1 MSTAARL
8 VVVGLLAIISPM
20 RAQAQPPSDRLTDS
34 VDRGLAFLA
43 LLQEKDG
50 AWLANG
56 AKHPAVTSLAVMAF
70 LSAGHVPGEGPY
82 QANVEKGIRWILDQ
96 HQPNGLFALPGW
108 EEMYQH
114 GICTL
119 MLAEVAAMTDAK
131 MSRDIKPKLEIA
143 VKRILQAQRMHD
155 DIFRGG
161 WRYRLD
167 STDADISVTG
177 WQILALRAAR
187 NLGCDV
193 PGERIDLA
201 MRFIRQCRDSS
212 SGGFFYMPGA
222 SVSHACTGTCVLAL
236 ELQGKEQRHSR
247 EALQGGSYLLKNR
260 LRVEHPHFHYAA
272 YYTAQ
277 AMFQL
282 GNNYWNVYRPHLH
295 QLLLDS
301 QQRNGSW
308 LTNDAVGTTYSTSL
322 ALLALTV
329 EYRLLPIYQADEEQP
344 AAVPS
349 PL

>member
-1 MSTAARL
+1 MIRVARL
-8 VVVGLLAIISPM
+8 LVVGCLAVLSSL
-20 RAQAQPPSDRLTDS
+20 RAQAQPPADRLTES

-82 QANVEKGIRWILDQ
+82 QANVEKGIRWILTQ
-96 HQPNGLFALPGW
+96 QQPNGVFAMPGW

-119 MLAEVAAMTDAK
+119 MLSEVAAMSDAK
-131 MSRDIKPKLEIA
+131 TSRQIKPKLESA
-143 VKRILQAQRMHD
+143 VKRILLAQRTQD
-155 DIFRGG
+155 DVFKGG

-177 WQILALRAAR
+177 WQIMALRAAR

-193 PGERIDLA
+193 PAERIDLA
-201 MRFIRQCRDSS
+201 MRFIRQCRDNS
-212 SGGFFYMPGA
+212 SGGFCYMPGG

-236 ELQGKEQRHSR
+236 ELQGKAQRHSR
-247 EALQGGSYLLKNR
+247 EALQGGSYLLKNP
-260 LRVEHPHFHYAA
+260 LRPEHQHFHYAS

-308 LTNDAVGTTYSTSL
+308 LTNDAVGTTYSTALS
-322 ALLALTV
+322 LLALTV
-329 EYRLLPIYQADEEQP
+329 EYRLLPIYQGDEEQP
-344 AAVPS
+344 ATEAR
-349 PL
+349 